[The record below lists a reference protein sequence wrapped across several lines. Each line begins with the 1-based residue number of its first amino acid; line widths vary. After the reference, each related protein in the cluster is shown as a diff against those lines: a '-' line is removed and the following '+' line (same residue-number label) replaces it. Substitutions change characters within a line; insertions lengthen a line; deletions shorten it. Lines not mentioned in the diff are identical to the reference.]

1 MKQEIAQVNQESL
14 DTIINLPKKA
24 QALYAMGLPQFKG
37 KSIQDII
44 LLLTHSQQ
52 LGINELEAINGSLY
66 VIQGKVGMSATFMN
80 RLIRRRGHSIT
91 QLQSKNGGECILRG
105 KRADN
110 GDVMIVSFTLDE
122 AKRSGLIRQGG
133 SWEKYASDMLFARCL
148 SRLARRL
155 FPDVIG
161 EAGYTDYDLKS
172 INTEV
177 ELNIQQTM
185 NSKREENVLISDN
198 QVIQLES
205 LLEEDKELKNH
216 VLERLKINYNI
227 EKIGQ
232 LSISLYKTIYE
243 YVLRKLEKK
252 SKENLNKE
260 KVQDAV

>member
-1 MKQEIAQVNQESL
+1 MNQEIVQTNQESL
-14 DTIINLPKKA
+14 EMIVNLPKKA
-24 QALYAMGLPQFKG
+24 DALYKMGLPQFKG
-37 KSIQDII
+37 KTPQDII
-44 LLLTHSQQ
+44 LLLTHAQQ

-80 RLIRRRGHSIT
+80 RLIRKRGHSIT

-105 KRADN
+105 RRADN
-110 GDVMIVSFTLDE
+110 GDVMIVSFTFEE
-122 AKRSGLIRQGG
+122 AKRSGLVRQGG

-172 INTEV
+172 ISPEV

-185 NSKREENVLISDN
+185 NSKRDENILISDSD
-198 QVIQLES
+198 VVKIEA
-205 LLEEDKELKNH
+205 LLEEDDELKKH
-216 VLERLKINYNI
+216 VFERLKSNYNI
-227 EKIGQ
+227 EKLGQ

-243 YVLRKLEKK
+243 YVIRKLQKK
-252 SKENLNKE
+252 SEEAIKKEE
-260 KVQDAV
+260 IQHAV